1 MKNRRKS
8 PPKTEPNTQRTPPDA
23 GSGEPTAGSPGP
35 DTWPFAIPTAQRER
49 VAPEPVPD
57 EGDREGGRGDRT
69 DGRPL

>member
-49 VAPEPVPD
+49 VAPEAVPD

-69 DGRPL
+69 NGRPL